1 MLKQLR
7 LTAFKS
13 FENEPIP
20 LAPLTILV
28 GANAAGKSNV
38 LDALL
43 VLQGAAQDLTMTDVL
58 RGRQDGGRVT
68 WPGVRGGSSEVVRK
82 GCERATIESTW
93 TLGAED
99 VTHRLTFL
107 GGDHPLVTQESLKS
121 TLVHPYLFDTEAGA
135 LAGKA
140 GLDGMNLRVA
150 IKRKGKGN
158 SVAKQFAAT
167 RSLLSQIQPGGS
179 VSAEVIARRDAIRHA
194 MRGAFF
200 LDITPALMRAYVPR
214 GADFVGLSGEKVSSV
229 AHAMCQDEDSRQ
241 DLVDWLS
248 ELCAPELAN
257 IEFSST
263 ELGDVMLVLVEK
275 DGRRIPARSL
285 SDGTLRF
292 LGEMIALRSAPRGS
306 LLLMEEIE
314 NGLHPTRAYLL
325 VQAMEAAIEARDL
338 QVIATTHSPLVL
350 RALSPTALRDAVLVA
365 RPDGDTGSVARRL
378 GDLAGFDEVVQRRG
392 IDRLVASGWLERAL

>member
-1 MLKQLR
+1 MLRQLR
-7 LTAFKS
+7 LTGFKS
-13 FENEPIP
+13 FVDETIP

-43 VLQGAAQDLTMTDVL
+43 FLQGAALDLTLTDVL
-58 RGRQDGGRVT
+58 RSRRDGGRVT
-68 WPGVRGGSSEVVRK
+68 WPGVRGGSSEIVSK

-93 TLGAED
+93 TLGGEE

-107 GGDHPLVTQESLKS
+107 GGDHPLVAQESLKS
-121 TLVHPYLFDTEAGA
+121 SAVHPYLFDTEAGA
-135 LAGKA
+135 LAGRA
-140 GLDGMNLRVA
+140 GLDGANLRVA

-158 SVAKQFAAT
+158 SVTKAFPAT

-179 VSAEVIARRDAIRHA
+179 VSADVIDRRDKIRQA
-194 MRGAFF
+194 MRGAYF
-200 LDITPALMRAYVPR
+200 LDITPTLMRDYAPR

-229 AHAMCQDEDSRQ
+229 AHAMCLDEGARR

-248 ELCAPELAN
+248 ELCVPELSN
-257 IEFSST
+257 IEFSTT
-263 ELGDVMLVLVEK
+263 ELGDVMLVLVEG

-292 LGEMIALRSAPRGS
+292 LGELIALRSAPRGS

-314 NGLHPTRAYLL
+314 NGLHPTRAHLL
-325 VQAMEAAIEARDL
+325 VQAMEAAIEARGL

-350 RALSPTALRDAVLVA
+350 HALSPTALRETVLVA
-365 RPDGDTGSVARRL
+365 RPAGETGSIARRL
-378 GDLAGFDEVVQRRG
+378 GDLPGFDEVVQRRG
-392 IDRLVASGWLERAL
+392 IDRLLASGWLERAL

>member
-1 MLKQLR
+1 M
-7 LTAFKS
+7 
-13 FENEPIP
+13 
-20 LAPLTILV
+20 
-28 GANAAGKSNV
+28 
-38 LDALL
+38 
-43 VLQGAAQDLTMTDVL
+43 
-58 RGRQDGGRVT
+58 
-68 WPGVRGGSSEVVRK
+68 
-82 GCERATIESTW
+82 
-93 TLGAED
+93 
-99 VTHRLTFL
+99 
-107 GGDHPLVTQESLKS
+107 
-121 TLVHPYLFDTEAGA
+121 
-135 LAGKA
+135 
-140 GLDGMNLRVA
+140 
-150 IKRKGKGN
+150 
-158 SVAKQFAAT
+158 
-167 RSLLSQIQPGGS
+167 
-179 VSAEVIARRDAIRHA
+179 SAEVIARRDAIRHA